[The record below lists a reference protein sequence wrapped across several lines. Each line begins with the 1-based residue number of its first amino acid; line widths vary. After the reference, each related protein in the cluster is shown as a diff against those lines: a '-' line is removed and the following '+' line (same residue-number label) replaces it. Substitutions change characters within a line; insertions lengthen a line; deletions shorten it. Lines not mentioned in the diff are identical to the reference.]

1 MTGTS
6 GRRHNICASVN
17 PAGVSATAMGTAQMG
32 VQRRVR
38 TGEGRRG
45 AGDPRHAN
53 QTRRSHSASGVAW
66 LARGTQRSQRRSHR
80 RPLPLLPLCTPC
92 RRPRAAKAN
101 ALRLGARRI
110 TPPRRTAPRGGRRD
124 ATRKP
129 ARAAQTALALEPPVP
144 RQMRP
149 AATRRNSARR
159 SARDRSDSAPAPL
172 PRSLKRRRVGG
183 AVEASG
189 GGRLARSPRALS
201 RAAAAAAGEGCSRR
215 E

>member
-17 PAGVSATAMGTAQMG
+17 PAGVSATAMGT
-32 VQRRVR
+32 VR

-129 ARAAQTALALEPPVP
+129 ARAAQTALALEPPLP
-144 RQMRP
+144 RQMRQP
-149 AATRRNSARR
+149 APGRNSARR
-159 SARDRSDSAPAPL
+159 SARDRSDSAPL
-172 PRSLKRRRVGG
+172 PRSLKRRRAGG

-189 GGRLARSPRALS
+189 AGRLARSPRALS
-201 RAAAAAAGEGCSRR
+201 RAAAAAGGCSRR
-215 E
+215 G